1 VNNILLDTNA
11 YTAFAAGD
19 TSVSDAIFNSDT
31 VFMSVVA
38 LGELYAGFYGGTK
51 PDWNINILD
60 EFLAEPAFNIQL
72 LDINHS
78 TSKMYGKIHSLLK
91 QNGKKI
97 PLNDIWIAAHALESD
112 STLITFDH
120 HFTFVSNLKIWTT
133 LKR

>member
-1 VNNILLDTNA
+1 MNNILLDTNA

-19 TSVSDAIFNSDT
+19 TTVADAIFNSDT
-31 VFMSVVA
+31 VFMSVVV

-60 EFLAEPAFNIQL
+60 EFLAEPSFNIQL
-72 LDINHS
+72 LDITHS
-78 TSKMYGKIHSLLK
+78 ISKMYGKIHSALK

-97 PLNDIWIAAHALESD
+97 PLNDIWIAAHALETG

-120 HFTFVSNLKIWTT
+120 HFTFVSNPKIWTT
-133 LKR
+133 P